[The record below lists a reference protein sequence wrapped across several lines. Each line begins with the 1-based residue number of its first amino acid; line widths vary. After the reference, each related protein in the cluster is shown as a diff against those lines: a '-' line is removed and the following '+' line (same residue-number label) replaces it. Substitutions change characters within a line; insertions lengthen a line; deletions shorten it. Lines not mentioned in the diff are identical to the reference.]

1 MVINSRRDNSTI
13 LSVLD
18 NKTEFLY
25 TWPNLIYQGKYQF
38 SVIAFTKQGPGD
50 TATVMFNVERG
61 KLIITTRYLSA
72 IAN

>member
-1 MVINSRRDNSTI
+1 MVINSQRDNSTI

-25 TWPNLIYQGKYQF
+25 TWTNLVYQGRYHF

-50 TATVMFNVERG
+50 AATVMFNVERG
-61 KLIITTRYLSA
+61 KLLLQLGS
-72 IAN
+72 